1 MEGQE
6 TISAEVLASY
16 AADAARDVQ
25 GVRALVDSPLPLRK
39 SVRIATDDESV
50 RVELHLCVE
59 WGVSIAQ
66 VGRNV
71 QASVREYL
79 ERMANLR
86 DVRVD
91 VVVDEVGPLQ

>member
-16 AADAARDVQ
+16 AADAARDVE

-39 SVRIATDDESV
+39 SVRVAADEDSV
-50 RVELHLCVE
+50 RVELHLCVG
-59 WGVSIAQ
+59 WGASMPQ
-66 VGRNV
+66 VGRDV
-71 QASVREYL
+71 QARVREYL
-79 ERMANLR
+79 ERMANAR

-91 VVVDEVGPLQ
+91 VVIDEVGPLQ

>member
-25 GVRALVDSPLPLRK
+25 GVRALVDSPLPMRK
-39 SVRIATDDESV
+39 SVRIATDEAFV
-50 RVELHLCVE
+50 RVELHLCIE
-59 WGVSIAQ
+59 WGASIAE

-71 QASVREYL
+71 QARVREYL
-79 ERMANLR
+79 ERMAN
-86 DVRVD
+86 VRGAHVD
-91 VVVDEVGPLQ
+91 VVVDEVGPLP

>member
-39 SVRIATDDESV
+39 SVRIATDDDAV

-59 WGVSIAQ
+59 WGASIAQ

-71 QASVREYL
+71 QVSVREYL
-79 ERMANLR
+79 ERMANVR
-86 DVRVD
+86 DARVD
-91 VVVDEVGPLQ
+91 VVVEEVGPLQ